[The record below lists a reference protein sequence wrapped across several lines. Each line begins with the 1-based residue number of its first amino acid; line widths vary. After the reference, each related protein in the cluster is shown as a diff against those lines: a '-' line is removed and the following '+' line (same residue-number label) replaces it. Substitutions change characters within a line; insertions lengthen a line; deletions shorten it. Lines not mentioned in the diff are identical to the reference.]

1 MDNPQRHPHAN
12 NHHHLALIVAVL
24 VGGLIGLWMAA
35 VYNTNIPAAVVVGA
49 LIGFVFVA
57 DLARRARDI

>member
-1 MDNPQRHPHAN
+1 MDDQHEHLHSN
-12 NHHHLALIVAVL
+12 NHHHLALIVAVI
-24 VGGLIGLWMAA
+24 VGGLLGLWMGSI
-35 VYNTNIPAAVVVGA
+35 YNTNIPAAVLVGA

>member
-1 MDNPQRHPHAN
+1 MDDHQQLPHAN
-12 NHHHLALIVAVL
+12 NHHHLALIVSVL
-24 VGGLIGLWMAA
+24 VGGLTGLWVASI
-35 VYNTNIPAAVVVGA
+35 YNTNIPAAVLVGV

>member
-1 MDNPQRHPHAN
+1 MNNPQQHPRAN
-12 NHHHLALIVAVL
+12 NHHHLALIVSVL

-35 VYNTNIPAAVVVGA
+35 IYDTNILAAVLVGA